1 MKTILIPTDFSEAAK
16 NAADYAIE
24 FAKSINARVVLL
36 HVFHIPIAT
45 TEAPVIIPSYDDLEK
60 DNLFYLKEFEQELR
74 SQHGLIS
81 PIECIVR
88 PGFIIDE
95 IRETISEK
103 NVDLVIMGITGVNKI
118 AELLIGSNTIGVIK
132 GGKCPTLIIPK
143 NAKFKPIKTIA
154 FASDFEEVK
163 DESALK
169 KMKEF
174 VKELGAKLLILN
186 VVDPVEEK
194 VTTEKAVSGVRLV
207 NMFDDINHTLHFP
220 EDDDPIHAINE
231 FIELHNVDL
240 LIMVPHKHNIF
251 SRIFKEGTTKKMA
264 FHTHIP
270 LLAVHD

>member
-1 MKTILIPTDFSEAAK
+1 MKTILIPTDFSETAK

-24 FAKSINARVVLL
+24 FAKHINALVVLL

-60 DNLFYLKEFEQELR
+60 DNLFNLKEFEQELR
-74 SQHGLIS
+74 GKHGLIA
-81 PIECIVR
+81 PIECIVK

-95 IRETISEK
+95 IRETIKEK
-103 NVDLVIMGITGVNKI
+103 NIDLVVMGITGVNKL

-132 GGKCPTLIIPK
+132 GVKCPTLIIPK

-154 FASDFEEVK
+154 FACDFEEVK

-169 KMKEF
+169 KMKTF
-174 VKELGAKLLILN
+174 VKELGARLLILN

-207 NMFDDINHTLHFP
+207 NMFDDINHSLHFP
-220 EDDDPIHAINE
+220 EDDDPVHAINE

-240 LIMVPHKHNIF
+240 LVMVPHKHNIF
-251 SRIFKEGTTKKMA
+251 SRIFREGTTKKMA

-270 LLAVHD
+270 LLAIHD